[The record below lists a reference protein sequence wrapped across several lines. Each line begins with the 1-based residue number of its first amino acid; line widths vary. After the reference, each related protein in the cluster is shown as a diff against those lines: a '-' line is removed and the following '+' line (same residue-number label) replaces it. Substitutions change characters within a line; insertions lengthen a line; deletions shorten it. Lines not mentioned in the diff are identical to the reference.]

1 MNNDIEL
8 ITKAGFGHLQKLKES
23 ALLYILVSAK
33 RKLEL
38 VDKIQ
43 QKKLIQNY
51 TNIRVRA
58 FNNKLGVKT

>member
-1 MNNDIEL
+1 MNNGIEL

-23 ALLYILVSAK
+23 VLLCILVSAK
-33 RKLEL
+33 RKLER
-38 VDKIQ
+38 VDNIQ